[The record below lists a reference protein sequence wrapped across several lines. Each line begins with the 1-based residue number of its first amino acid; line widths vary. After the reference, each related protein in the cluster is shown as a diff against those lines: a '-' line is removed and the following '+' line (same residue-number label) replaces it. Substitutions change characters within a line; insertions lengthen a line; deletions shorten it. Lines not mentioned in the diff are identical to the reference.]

1 MLRSPVVG
9 FPVPSITMMALLAVC
24 FCLTCF
30 LSYLRDRPR
39 KKKLNEKET
48 IMVAKLNK
56 TEMNTETEQE
66 LVTPTKLQRA
76 EKAVLENF
84 NNFVTAIITST
95 ALSS

>member
-1 MLRSPVVG
+1 
-9 FPVPSITMMALLAVC
+9 
-24 FCLTCF
+24 
-30 LSYLRDRPR
+30 
-39 KKKLNEKET
+39 
-48 IMVAKLNK
+48 MVAKLNK

-66 LVTPTKLQRA
+66 LVTPTKLQLA